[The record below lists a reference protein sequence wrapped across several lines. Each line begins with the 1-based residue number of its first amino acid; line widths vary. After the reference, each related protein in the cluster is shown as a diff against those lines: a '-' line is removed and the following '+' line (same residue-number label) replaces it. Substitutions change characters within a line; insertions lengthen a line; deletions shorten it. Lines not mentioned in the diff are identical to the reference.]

1 MEAAVVVF
9 PGSNCDRDTAVALE
23 RVTGKKPR
31 MIWHADTGLPK
42 LDLIVLPGGFSYGDY
57 LRTGAMAA
65 HSPVMREVVTLAGKG
80 VHVLGICNGFQILC
94 ETRLLPGALLRND
107 SLKFICRTVTLSV
120 ENNESSYTR
129 LYRKGQTVRIPI
141 AHGEG
146 NYFAGPEVLKRLE
159 GNGQVV
165 FRYMDNPNGS
175 ARDIAGIVNER
186 GNVLGM
192 MPHPER
198 AAEPLHGSTDGS
210 KIFASLMEFLS

>member
-1 MEAAVVVF
+1 MEAAVIVF

-23 RVTGKKPR
+23 RAMGKKPR
-31 MIWHADTGLPK
+31 MIWHADTELPK

-65 HSPVMREVVTLAGKG
+65 HSPVMREVIERAKKG

-94 ETRLLPGALLRND
+94 ETQLLPGVLLRNA
-107 SLKFICRTVTLSV
+107 SLKFICKPVPLRV
-120 ENNESSYTR
+120 ENNDNNYTR
-129 LYRKGQTVRIPI
+129 GFKIGQELSMPI

-146 NYFAGPEVLKRLE
+146 NFFAEPEVLKRIE
-159 GNGQVV
+159 DKGQVV
-165 FRYMDNPNGS
+165 FRYLKNPNG
-175 ARDIAGIVNER
+175 AAHDIAGIRNEK

-198 AAEPLHGSTDGS
+198 VSEPLHGCIDGAAV
-210 KIFASLMEFLS
+210 FESLVRGLA